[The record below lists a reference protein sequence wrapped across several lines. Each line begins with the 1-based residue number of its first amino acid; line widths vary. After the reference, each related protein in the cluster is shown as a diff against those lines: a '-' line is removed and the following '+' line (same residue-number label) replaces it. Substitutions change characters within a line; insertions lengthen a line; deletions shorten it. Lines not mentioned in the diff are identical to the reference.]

1 MSYIIIERFIRSGHS
16 KGLSELIAA
25 AQVILTN
32 VANANTYCD

>member
-1 MSYIIIERFIRSGHS
+1 MSYIIIEDLSGLGTL
-16 KGLSELIAA
+16 KDYQLIAA